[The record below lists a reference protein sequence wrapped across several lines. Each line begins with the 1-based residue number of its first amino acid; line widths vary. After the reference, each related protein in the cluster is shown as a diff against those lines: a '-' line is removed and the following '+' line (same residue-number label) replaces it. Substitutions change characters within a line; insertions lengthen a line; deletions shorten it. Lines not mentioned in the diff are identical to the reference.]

1 MSYLNETE
9 RKLMFASVMGQ
20 KIKTQAELNNE
31 LLLELSKTI
40 DKLNDRINDIE
51 LNVKYIHNA
60 IKAQENR
67 SDSSNNGW
75 FIF

>member
-9 RKLMFASVMGQ
+9 RKLMGS

>member
-9 RKLMFASVMGQ
+9 RKLMITSIMGP

-40 DKLNDRINDIE
+40 DKMNDRINDIE
-51 LNVKYIHNA
+51 LNVKYIHNT
-60 IKAQENR
+60 IKSQENR
-67 SDSSNNGW
+67 SDASNNGW

>member
-1 MSYLNETE
+1 MSYLSQEEKNI
-9 RKLMFASVMGQ
+9 MIASVMGS

-31 LLLELSKTI
+31 LLLDLMNIME
-40 DKLNDRINDIE
+40 KLNDRINDIE
-51 LNVKYIHNA
+51 LNVRYIHNA

-67 SDSSNNGW
+67 SDSSKNGW

>member
-9 RKLMFASVMGQ
+9 RKLMIASIMGP

-31 LLLELSKTI
+31 LLLELSKTME
-40 DKLNDRINDIE
+40 KLNDRINDIE
-51 LNVKYIHNA
+51 LNVRYIHNA

-67 SDSSNNGW
+67 SDASKNGW

>member
-9 RKLMFASVMGQ
+9 RKLMFASVMSQ